1 LITFCTAGAEVL
13 GWSHSDGSRV
23 CCSISK

>member
-13 GWSHSDGSRV
+13 GWSHSDGSSV